1 MTGAARPTTTYL
13 VTGGA
18 GFIGSHLVR
27 TILARGDA
35 VRVLDNFATGR
46 RDNLEGLEGPV
57 RLIEGDLRDPDA
69 VREAVEGVDYVLH
82 QAALSSVP
90 RSLEDPAATTE
101 VNVVGTAVLLEQ
113 SRRAGVRCLV
123 AASSSAVYGEL
134 PDEIK
139 VETLPCEPIS
149 PYGASKLAAE
159 EYYRTYARSLGL
171 PTVALRYFNVF
182 GPRQDPDSAYAA
194 VLPRFMK
201 AWSEGRPPTIYG
213 DGEQSRD
220 FTYIDNVV
228 AANLLACESEA
239 ARGRAINV
247 ACGGSIRVNELAS
260 MVREAMGSGIEV
272 EHVGERAGDI
282 RHSRA
287 DIGPARQ
294 TLGYEPTVGFRE
306 GIERTVAWFLGQD
319 AGSVRPSRQ
328 GSQGGQP

>member
-1 MTGAARPTTTYL
+1 MMTQGGATTYL

-27 TILARGDA
+27 EILSRGHA

-46 RDNLEGLEGPV
+46 RDNMEGLGNDV
-57 RLIEGDLRDPDA
+57 RLFEGDLRDGKV
-69 VREAVEGVDYVLH
+69 VREAVDGVDYVLH

-90 RSLEDPAATTE
+90 RSLEDPTSTTE
-101 VNVVGTAVLLEQ
+101 VNVVGTAVLLEE
-113 SRRAGVRCLV
+113 SRRAGVRCVV

-134 PDEIK
+134 PEEIK

-159 EYYRTYARSLGL
+159 DYYRTYARALGL

-182 GPRQDPDSAYAA
+182 GPRQDPESAYAA

-201 AWSEGRPPTIYG
+201 AWSEGRAPTIYG

-220 FTYIDNVV
+220 FTFIDNVV

-239 ARGRAINV
+239 AWGRAINV
-247 ACGGSIRVNELAS
+247 ACGGSIRVNELAR
-260 MVREAMGSGIEV
+260 VVQEAMGSEIAP

-287 DIGPARQ
+287 DIGVARQ
-294 TLGYEPTVGFRE
+294 TMGYEPRVDFEE
-306 GIERTVAWFLGQD
+306 GIRRTVEWFLGD
-319 AGSVRPSRQ
+319 NTGSADHSRQ
-328 GSQGGQP
+328 GS